1 VPKPKKE
8 RLVKYP
14 PHVVLFKPQGIP
26 AFLLEQVIVT
36 VDEYE
41 AVRLM
46 DYEGLDQ
53 EEAAKRMGVSR
64 ATGARILE
72 SAHKKIAEALTQ
84 GKAIR
89 IEGGSYVI
97 QMDRYWCQSCGQ
109 YWEMKGRTGESAAQ
123 CPSCGS
129 KDIMDL
135 KTELNNRGRRGWQG
149 MGRGRRM

>member
-26 AFLLEQVIVT
+26 AYMLEQVVVT

-46 DYEGLDQ
+46 DFEGLDQ

-64 ATGARILE
+64 ATGARIME

-97 QMDRYWCQSCGQ
+97 QMDRYWCQGCGE
-109 YWEMKGRTGESAAQ
+109 YWEMKERANASQ

-129 KDIMDL
+129 REFVDL
-135 KTELNNRGRRGWQG
+135 KTKLAGLGRRRWQG
-149 MGRGRRM
+149 RGRGRRI